1 MARMP
6 RPTSA
11 LIVDDE
17 THVRVYM
24 KILLK
29 QLGVT
34 TIWEAA
40 EGYAAIEQAS
50 EHKPDVVLLDI
61 NLPQLNGLEVLARM
75 KAANPNVHVIV
86 VSVESKP
93 ETLVQAREL
102 GADAYV
108 LKHLPRAKVLS
119 MLSDVFDEIAAGPKD
134 KGPADAGGTGA
145 PA

>member
-1 MARMP
+1 MP
-6 RPTSA
+6 RPATA

-17 THVRVYM
+17 PHVHVYL

-29 QLGVT
+29 QLGVGT
-34 TIWEAA
+34 VWDAV
-40 EGYAAIEQAS
+40 EGYTALELAA

-61 NLPQLNGLEVLARM
+61 NLPNIGGLELLAKL
-75 KAANPNVHVIV
+75 KAANPSLHVIV

-93 ETLVQAREL
+93 ETLVQAHDL

-108 LKHLPRAKVLS
+108 LKHLPRAKVLQ
-119 MLSDVFDEIAAGPKD
+119 MLSDTFDAIAEGADGMAAKD
-134 KGPADAGGTGA
+134 AAKPAP